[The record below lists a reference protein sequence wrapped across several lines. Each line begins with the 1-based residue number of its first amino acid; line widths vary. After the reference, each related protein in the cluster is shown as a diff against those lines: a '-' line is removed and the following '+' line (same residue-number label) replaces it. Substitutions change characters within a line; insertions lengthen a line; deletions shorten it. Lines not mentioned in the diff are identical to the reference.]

1 MILLKKNVVFLRNE
15 YEESSQIWS
24 SVSIL
29 NMKRKRII
37 YYYGYLS
44 TEESLQ
50 YAFVAMMTYMERR

>member
-1 MILLKKNVVFLRNE
+1 MEFCIYIE
-15 YEESSQIWS
+15 YEEKKIQ
-24 SVSIL
+24 
-29 NMKRKRII
+29 